1 MLLLV
6 ARDQV
11 LVSVNLTPI
20 RMSAL
25 IQNGILERD
34 LTDCFPITL

>member
-6 ARDQV
+6 ARHQIHMC
-11 LVSVNLTPI
+11 VNLTPI

-34 LTDCFPITL
+34 LTECFPITL

>member
-11 LVSVNLTPI
+11 HVSVNLTPI
-20 RMSAL
+20 RTSAL
-25 IQNGILERD
+25 IQNGILERA
-34 LTDCFPITL
+34 LIE